1 MSSSLRAPEPFSF
14 GASDLAAQWGIWRR
28 HFSWYLVATNASA
41 NVDEEQMVGV
51 LITLLGSEGL
61 KIYDTFVF
69 TPATDAIKITPV
81 LDKFTAHFEPRRS
94 EVFERFKFLRRHQLA
109 GETFDSWL
117 IDLRGLV
124 KSCGYGTGVDSV
136 LRDQIVLGVADPL
149 VRDKLLFEKD
159 LLLNTACDIVRACES
174 SKAQLSQINTSST
187 AEAAHAIQSR
197 PGSRKYEKKPESSFR
212 AQNEQQPSTSQRSSQ
227 STGSIDGQQY
237 SKCNSCGRRHRK
249 NQCRVA
255 NVTCFNCGVVGHVS
269 SCCPDPPKP
278 RQTSSRQAPSP
289 AAKVHAVEEETYW
302 IGDVDR
308 GGTVMALPRSVEES
322 YYVSHA
328 ITSSGNDS
336 EWRQEVTVDG
346 VKVDFKLDSGATCNI
361 LPYESF
367 AQLPKTRRCLRPGPI
382 VRSYRS
388 QDGLLRVLGLHTA
401 KVVHKGALFVIDF
414 VVVDEPG
421 QPPLLG
427 LPSCDKL
434 NLIRRV
440 DAVQSPVEAP
450 LPPIVVEFMDVF
462 TGLASRLPYRL
473 EGRVFKKLDEM
484 VNEKILTP
492 VQEPTEWVSRMMV
505 VGKPDG
511 DVRICLDPFELN
523 KAIQRQHF
531 AVPTIEQLFSKL
543 DSFV

>member
-1 MSSSLRAPEPFSF
+1 
-14 GASDLAAQWGIWRR
+14 
-28 HFSWYLVATNASA
+28 
-41 NVDEEQMVGV
+41 
-51 LITLLGSEGL
+51 
-61 KIYDTFVF
+61 
-69 TPATDAIKITPV
+69 
-81 LDKFTAHFEPRRS
+81 
-94 EVFERFKFLRRHQLA
+94 
-109 GETFDSWL
+109 
-117 IDLRGLV
+117 
-124 KSCGYGTGVDSV
+124 
-136 LRDQIVLGVADPL
+136 
-149 VRDKLLFEKD
+149 
-159 LLLNTACDIVRACES
+159 
-174 SKAQLSQINTSST
+174 
-187 AEAAHAIQSR
+187 
-197 PGSRKYEKKPESSFR
+197 
-212 AQNEQQPSTSQRSSQ
+212 
-227 STGSIDGQQY
+227 
-237 SKCNSCGRRHRK
+237 
-249 NQCRVA
+249 
-255 NVTCFNCGVVGHVS
+255 
-269 SCCPDPPKP
+269 
-278 RQTSSRQAPSP
+278 
-289 AAKVHAVEEETYW
+289 VEEETHW

-308 GGTVMALPRSVEES
+308 GGTAMALPRSVEES

-328 ITSSGNDS
+328 LTSSGNES

-346 VKVDFKLDSGATCNI
+346 VKVNFKLDSGATCNI

-367 AQLPKTRRCLRPGPI
+367 SRLPKTRRCLRPGPI

-401 KVVHKGALFVIDF
+401 KVVHRGALFVIDF

-440 DAVQSPVEAP
+440 DAVQSPVDAP

-462 TGLASRLPYRL
+462 EGLGKLPVEHDIRLLSGANRVDPVVCAASRLPFRL
-473 EGRVFKKLDEM
+473 EDRVFKKLDEM
-484 VNEKILTP
+484 VNDKILTP

-543 DSFV
+543 GKARYFCSLGAASGFYQIPLSDAALLNIIDTYKGLAFNRAIY